1 MRVPA
6 ALAFLGLAL
15 ACAHGGNRREPAAP
29 SAAELFQSRCT
40 SCHVPPD
47 PAFAIE
53 RAWIAQVKDT
63 A

>member
-1 MRVPA
+1 MRAPA

-15 ACAHGGNRREPAAP
+15 ACARGGARQDPAAP
-29 SAAELFQSRCT
+29 SAEELFQARCT

-47 PAFAIE
+47 PAFAVE
-53 RAWIAQVKDT
+53 RAWIEQVKDT